1 VRSEEE
7 AKNMVSS
14 ILPGATGAGALGVDT
29 RFARTTPLK
38 REDAVGGAQAGDRV
52 ELTAASW
59 SSARESVRTGLE
71 QVHLALAIGH
81 DAQGMLLKVQELARD
96 GGSQEELNAILNAFS
111 ERLQAA
117 IDQGAKLVAGED
129 VTVDAE
135 PGGAPVV
142 VSGVDLRLKDEP
154 GWNDVIAVPAE
165 ADADSPAALTRAAQK
180 SLDTL
185 QGAMERLLEAAR
197 ALEAHQGFLGA
208 LEGAAGV
215 RSDLDADAAR
225 LTALQ
230 VRQGLQASNA
240 AIANVEP
247 QAVLTLFRT

>member
-1 VRSEEE
+1 
-7 AKNMVSS
+7 MVSS

-29 RFARTTPLK
+29 RFARTTPMK
-38 REDAVGGAQAGDRV
+38 REDAGAAAAQAGDRV
-52 ELTAASW
+52 ELSAATW
-59 SSARESVRTGLE
+59 SSARESVRSGLE

-81 DAQGMLLKVQELARD
+81 EAQGTLLKVQELARN
-96 GGSQEELNAILNAFS
+96 GGSQEELDAILDSFTQ
-111 ERLQAA
+111 RLQAA
-117 IDQGAKLVAGED
+117 IDQGATLVAGED

-142 VSGVDLRLKDEP
+142 VAGVDLRLKDEP
-154 GWNDVIAVPAE
+154 GWNDVMAVPAE
-165 ADADSPAALTRAAQK
+165 ADADSPAALARAAQK

-215 RSDLDADAAR
+215 RTDLDADAAR